1 MKLPARTPLYFCERM
16 SATTQSLSAA
26 AHRRPLVFIVDDE
39 ADAAEIIAELLQ
51 TEGYLTRIFND
62 PRVVVE
68 ELRKAPVKPDV
79 LLADF
84 KMPGFNGMQLI
95 ARCKSMVR
103 GLKTV
108 LVSGVASEN
117 AVHGYDILPD
127 QHVTKPFPV
136 TTLLRSVRQALD
148 VIA

>member
-1 MKLPARTPLYFCERM
+1 M
-16 SATTQSLSAA
+16 SATQHSAPA
-26 AHRRPLVFIVDDE
+26 ASRPSPLIYIVDDE

-51 TEGYLTRIFND
+51 MEGYRTRIFND
-62 PRVVVE
+62 PRAAME
-68 ELRKAPVKPDV
+68 ELRTSTIKPDV

-108 LVSGVASEN
+108 LVSGVATES
-117 AVHGYDILPD
+117 AVRGYDILPD

-136 TTLLRSVRQALD
+136 RALLNSVHAALQPQG
-148 VIA
+148 

>member
-1 MKLPARTPLYFCERM
+1 M
-16 SATTQSLSAA
+16 SATQHPAPAA
-26 AHRRPLVFIVDDE
+26 TCSGPLIYIVDDE
-39 ADAAEIIAELLQ
+39 PVSAEIVAELLQ
-51 TEGYLTRIFND
+51 MEGYQTRVFND

-68 ELRKAPVKPDV
+68 ELRASPVKPDV

-95 ARCKSMVR
+95 ARSKSMVR

-108 LVSGVASEN
+108 LVSGVATES
-117 AVHGYDILPD
+117 AVRGYDILPD

-136 TTLLRSVRQALD
+136 RALLKSVRAALQP
-148 VIA
+148 VV